1 MEPLTFDLIGAD
13 GRAHHYEV
21 LPHNTEEGLP
31 IVGRLMQA
39 GIPAVV
45 AAVGAFL
52 GGGVELKTLGAL
64 AGPATTPEEKAA
76 KARALLEIV
85 GSLDLDAVLS
95 KSAPLG
101 DKLAAAIPQLD
112 IARLGPELMR
122 RATRDGAQLANPA
135 EFNKAYKA
143 NYWELIAA
151 CQKVIAFNRFLPR
164 LGS

>member
-21 LPHNTEEGLP
+21 IPHNTEEGLP

-39 GIPAVV
+39 GIPAL
-45 AAVGAFL
+45 AALIGGAAGH
-52 GGGVELKTLGAL
+52 GGAGLLAQIASIRSGAT
-64 AGPATTPEEKAA
+64 PAADGIAA
-76 KARALLEIV
+76 LIGGMDV
-85 GSLDLDAVLS
+85 PG
-95 KSAPLG
+95 LG

>member
-39 GIPAVV
+39 GIPAL
-45 AAVGAFL
+45 AALIGGAAGQ
-52 GGGVELKTLGAL
+52 GGAGLLAQIASIRSGAT
-64 AGPATTPEEKAA
+64 PAADGIAA
-76 KARALLEIV
+76 LIGGMDV
-85 GSLDLDAVLS
+85 PG
-95 KSAPLG
+95 LG

-112 IARLGPELMR
+112 IASLGPELMR

>member
-13 GRAHHYEV
+13 GRAHTYEV
-21 LPHNTEEGLP
+21 TPHNTEEGLP

-39 GIPAVV
+39 GIPAV
-45 AAVGAFL
+45 AALIGGAAGQ
-52 GGGVELKTLGAL
+52 GGAGLLSQIAALRSGVTPAADGIAAL
-64 AGPATTPEEKAA
+64 
-76 KARALLEIV
+76 I
-85 GSLDLDAVLS
+85 GSLDV
-95 KSAPLG
+95 PGLG
-101 DKLAAAIPQLD
+101 DKIAQAIPQLD

-135 EFNKAYKA
+135 EFNKAFRA

>member
-39 GIPAVV
+39 GIPAL
-45 AAVGAFL
+45 AALIGGAAGQ
-52 GGGVELKTLGAL
+52 GGAGLLAQIASIRSGAT
-64 AGPATTPEEKAA
+64 PAADGIAA
-76 KARALLEIV
+76 LIGGMDV
-85 GSLDLDAVLS
+85 PG
-95 KSAPLG
+95 LG